1 MNKKRKADVLVNSVN
16 QMLMLKSG
24 KTSGS
29 ILREAGPDIQKE
41 CARKYPNGI
50 AFGDI
55 AVTKAYKLQCKSV
68 YHVAMPAWDTPFL
81 DPHQILCQTVCNCL
95 ERAHAD
101 KMSSMALP
109 ALGCGFLNFP
119 PDVVMDT
126 ISECVSKFEE
136 TRPKSTLN
144 HVIIV
149 IYNQG
154 SDGQHIKQ
162 KFTTSQRRHHEL
174 STKRLAAV
182 KDFSITCRKETSQ
195 NACGRVLVCGH
206 GCVGYKNEPK
216 CPPCVHPTCYQKSS
230 GLTQSGEDD
239 CSICYTD
246 ELREAPVVMLQCGHL
261 FHLHCTRRVLE
272 NKWVGHRLN
281 FTFMLCPLCKVPI
294 EHPVLDPTL
303 APLKVLRDDVT
314 RKAVMR
320 LKYEGLENSA
330 HIVTPTSPFFKKP
343 ELYAMDHYS
352 YYQCFKCQK
361 AYFGGAALCEGG
373 AADGD
378 MKREELICPA
388 CAGPQMVQNCPT
400 HGTDYIEYKCRY
412 CCSVAIFFCFGNT
425 HFCNTCHATPY
436 HTKCAPCPAGPGGR
450 QLTGKCPLGVRHAP
464 NGEECCLGC
473 GLCANLQSF

>member
-1 MNKKRKADVLVNSVN
+1 MKITIEDGILAKFKADVLVNSVN

-281 FTFMLCPLCKVPI
+281 FTFMLCPLCK
-294 EHPVLDPTL
+294 
-303 APLKVLRDDVT
+303 
-314 RKAVMR
+314 
-320 LKYEGLENSA
+320 
-330 HIVTPTSPFFKKP
+330 
-343 ELYAMDHYS
+343 
-352 YYQCFKCQK
+352 